1 MIRPR
6 PFVAVLVGLVSVAAL
21 LLLGPLATT
30 STAAARGTDPL
41 AGAPTVGEC
50 HKLTLK
56 GLYKKSDSSR
66 KVRCSREHTSRVVKV
81 LQLPAGVTWSASND
95 KLTRI
100 ATRKCRPSW
109 EKTLGG
115 TYRSRDMSSYST
127 AWFMPTAAQR
137 DRGARWFS
145 CHLVLWGGSS
155 SLAPLPTDKVPALGA
170 LPHPDNVAA
179 CLTKQTR
186 TTCQRKHV
194 WRATG
199 NFVVDKKKFPGD
211 RALRRAAIHR
221 CPARVSTDRYL
232 WTYRSSILWNMG
244 DHVVV
249 CYSKTRR

>member
-6 PFVAVLVGLVSVAAL
+6 PFVAALLGLVSVAAL

-66 KVRCSREHTSRVVKV
+66 KVPAARASDTSRVVKV
-81 LQLPAGVTWSASND
+81 LQPPDGVGWNASND

-115 TYRSRDMSSYST
+115 THRSRDMSSYSS
-127 AWFMPTAAQR
+127 AWFMPTRRSATAAPAGSAATSCC
-137 DRGARWFS
+137 GAAARAWPR
-145 CHLVLWGGSS
+145 C
-155 SLAPLPTDKVPALGA
+155 PPTRCRRSVR
-170 LPHPDNVAA
+170 
-179 CLTKQTR
+179 CRTR
-186 TTCQRKHV
+186 TTSR
-194 WRATG
+194 
-199 NFVVDKKKFPGD
+199 
-211 RALRRAAIHR
+211 
-221 CPARVSTDRYL
+221 PA
-232 WTYRSSILWNMG
+232 
-244 DHVVV
+244 
-249 CYSKTRR
+249 